1 MGFDYKGLEKEKF
14 YEIVDMAISQLERT
28 MERLQPNS
36 PDIEDVYIHMLY
48 THQKMMEGFFNTK
61 DSKILEQTEKIRS
74 LIMKLQN
81 MRINATAM

>member
-1 MGFDYKGLEKEKF
+1 MAFDYKGLEKEKF
-14 YEIVDMAISQLERT
+14 YEIVDLAIHQLERT

-48 THQKMMEGFFNTK
+48 THQKMMEGFFHTK
-61 DSKILEQTEKIRS
+61 DLKILEQTEKIRS

-81 MRINATAM
+81 MRTNATAM